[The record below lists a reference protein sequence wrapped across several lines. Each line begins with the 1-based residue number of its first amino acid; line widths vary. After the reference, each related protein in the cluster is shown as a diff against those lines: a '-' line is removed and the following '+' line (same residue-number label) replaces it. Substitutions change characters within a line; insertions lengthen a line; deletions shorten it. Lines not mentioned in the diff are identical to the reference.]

1 MWHTKEH
8 VGDPEEKCQSQ
19 ERHLAKVLCT
29 RAFLEAGSPGQRKT
43 LSEGERRAAF
53 MFLIKAQRRCAR
65 VLCLRGKEEELLFF
79 PRGWQRTLKTLF
91 GLKSVFRGEED
102 ELLLGTE
109 NALQRLNSWFVLHRR
124 RQLHSFNGGLFP
136 WVWNAFF
143 GGEACCLLFPPLPVL
158 KNGSFWL
165 FLDHLHCVVVLWC
178 TGRGCGSHLQVFRVQ
193 VQQTNVLLN
202 FLCCFC
208 ALSICFLFNFS
219 FKNFEQKNLK
229 NPFRR

>member
-79 PRGWQRTLKTLF
+79 PLGRQRSLKTLS
-91 GLKSVFRGEED
+91 GLQSVF
-102 ELLLGTE
+102 
-109 NALQRLNSWFVLHRR
+109 
-124 RQLHSFNGGLFP
+124 
-136 WVWNAFF
+136 
-143 GGEACCLLFPPLPVL
+143 
-158 KNGSFWL
+158 
-165 FLDHLHCVVVLWC
+165 
-178 TGRGCGSHLQVFRVQ
+178 
-193 VQQTNVLLN
+193 
-202 FLCCFC
+202 
-208 ALSICFLFNFS
+208 
-219 FKNFEQKNLK
+219 
-229 NPFRR
+229 